1 MLTKKNITLNIN
13 EKGKDGWYP
22 LLRAVSNNNVE
33 IVQLLL
39 EYANQHQIILE
50 YKKEDIKNKP
60 EIKELFENYEKEKE
74 KLKQINNNIQNNLKK
89 KKESQ
94 KRKMT

>member
-1 MLTKKNITLNIN
+1 
-13 EKGKDGWYP
+13 
-22 LLRAVSNNNVE
+22 
-33 IVQLLL
+33 
-39 EYANQHQIILE
+39 LE